1 MKHSVHFQ
9 NAENHW
15 DNALPMGNGC
25 YGGMLFYDDHQLH
38 MPINHY
44 EVYYTTTANVRPVD
58 KTKPL
63 PPWEEWGKTYKASC
77 IMADN
82 NRPAEGEPFCYYREH
97 RADAFDPTEYFE
109 ENISGANPSTGEL
122 IFSFEESLQEGEQSL
137 TLYVEN
143 AAISLDL
150 QKDDKKLQIHTVTA
164 REDCIIN
171 QIVQTEPLL
180 KSICLDM
187 TPYRDQDDVSV
198 TYTQIAPELF
208 AYTVTRIL
216 KNSDKPFTFAVLVR
230 LVGATGTLCSEEKT
244 AKITIEDAGQKWYVL
259 TGVYTQWRY
268 QEPLQQGIEEISKL
282 DIEKMYADHQN
293 YWQAFFEKSSVCL
306 PDKFL
311 EHSYYINQYA
321 LDSCSGKNGVM
332 YHHACGLNGLWDV
345 RHPCL
350 WESVWY
356 WDVNIQAA
364 FAGTFSSNRLDLAKV
379 FSDGFLSYENVIEKF
394 TKKHHN
400 LPGWALDYA
409 ALNYYCILPWC
420 AHYLWFLYEYSMD
433 EAYLRK
439 EAYPVF
445 LKLCAF
451 AVEIMQYDPQTDTY
465 FLYPDISPEQG
476 PLAHNTVASIAS
488 IKYMLQF
495 TLKAAEILGDTD
507 PLLEKVRELL
517 EKMPAYPISAEGNW
531 GVHMR
536 DSEEAPDNLW
546 IRHPG
551 MLMPVFPVGEYSVGN
566 GDPEMLK
573 IFSNTVDYLEER
585 CEIGVFQGS
594 WIAAAAARLGRGQTA
609 LRLLYERGMDHMLR
623 SNGLCAEETERFVF
637 FCSLNRQPLYYPC
650 MMEYTGEMLAAVN
663 EMLLQSHDGTIRVFP
678 ALPDGDPEWERMIRN
693 GFSVTEYID
702 RCAQYPAWETVK
714 FDKLLAKGAFAVS
727 ASLTEGKLDFIQLHS
742 QKGGKARILSPYLK
756 EKAPV
761 FCNGEEVQTCWEN
774 GALCFE
780 TVPGGVYRIGQKTVD
795 RAEEA
800 YCLQKLMRQTYTKRR
815 ISIGEDDKTNYH
827 KAIDGFIR
835 DWYLGNQRIAN
846 HTLYKFDFGVD
857 GNKRYTDTWT
867 RQRYVFQD
875 MALLH
880 TPIIFLGADNGGF
893 TVKRGYGFA
902 DCTGITAV
910 DREVGDCFCRDFFQG
925 EEKAE
930 FVIDAPK
937 GQYELLVVSGDEGED
952 SVTVLEA
959 ENGLSAGGEL
969 VKKGRFQCEVL
980 PIIKKKDTP
989 IRLTISTKPGYKW
1002 KLNCLFLNANKGY

>member
-1 MKHSVHFQ
+1 MKHSVHFK
-9 NAENHW
+9 NADNYW

-25 YGGMLFYDDHQLH
+25 YGGMLFYDEGKLH

-44 EVYYTTTANVRPVD
+44 EVYYTVSANVRPQD
-58 KTKPL
+58 KKKPL
-63 PPWEEWGKTYKASC
+63 PPEEEWGKTYAESQV
-77 IMADN
+77 MADN
-82 NRPAEGEPFCYYREH
+82 NQPAEGEPFCYYREH
-97 RADAFDPTEYFE
+97 RADAFDPTEYAE

-122 IFSFEESLQEGEQSL
+122 VFSFDETLKDAEQSL

-150 QKDDKKLQIHTVTA
+150 TKDDKKLQIHTITA
-164 REDCIIN
+164 REDCIVN
-171 QIVQTEPLL
+171 KVVQTEKLV
-180 KSICLDM
+180 KSIHLDM
-187 TPYRDQDDVSV
+187 TPYRDQDEATVVYQQLKPD
-198 TYTQIAPELF
+198 LF

-216 KNSDKPFTFAVLVR
+216 KNSDKSFVFTGVVR
-230 LVGATGTLCSEEKT
+230 LIGATGTLCESENGADISIQE
-244 AKITIEDAGQKWYVL
+244 AEQEFYIL

-268 QEPLQQGIEEISKL
+268 TDTLQQGIAAIQDL
-282 DIEKMYADHQN
+282 DVDRMYAEHQA
-293 YWQAFFEKSSVCL
+293 YWKAFFERSSICL

-311 EHSYYINQYA
+311 EHSYFVNQYA
-321 LDSCSGKNGVM
+321 LDCSSGKNGIM

-345 RHPCL
+345 RRPCL
-350 WESVWY
+350 WESIWY

-379 FSDGFLSYENVIEKF
+379 FSDGFLSYEKHIEKF

-400 LPGWALDYA
+400 VPGLALDYP

-420 AHYLWFLYEYSMD
+420 AHYMWFLYEYSMD
-433 EAYLRK
+433 EEYLRN
-439 EAYPVF
+439 EAYPMF
-445 LKLCAF
+445 LKLCTF
-451 AVEIMQYDPQTDTY
+451 AVEIMQYDPKTDTY

-476 PLAHNTVASIAS
+476 PLAHNTVSSIAT

-495 TLKAAEILGDTD
+495 TLKAAEILGDESV
-507 PLLEKVRELL
+507 LLEKVRELL
-517 EKMPAYPISAEGNW
+517 NKMPAYPVSNDSNW
-531 GVHMR
+531 GVHMK
-536 DSEEAPDNLW
+536 DSPDAPDNLW

-551 MLMPVFPVGEYSVGN
+551 MLMPVFPVGEYSAGN

-594 WIAAAAARLGRGQTA
+594 WLVAAAARLGRGQTA

-678 ALPDGDPEWERMIRN
+678 ALPDGDKEWERMIRN

-702 RCAQYPAWETVK
+702 RCAEYPAWKDVR
-714 FDKLLAKGAFAVS
+714 FDKLLAKGAFEVS
-727 ASLTEGKLDFIQLHS
+727 ASLTEGKLDFIKVHS
-742 QKGGKARILSPYLK
+742 QKGGKVRIASPYLTQPL
-756 EKAPV
+756 PV
-761 FCNGEEVQTCWEN
+761 FCNGEEVDACWN
-774 GALCFE
+774 DGVVSLE
-780 TVPGGVYRIGQKTVD
+780 TVPGGIYLIGEGTAEV
-795 RAEEA
+795 AEES
-800 YCLQKLMRQTYTKRR
+800 YCLQKLMRETYTKRR
-815 ISIGEDDKTNYH
+815 ISIGEDTQTTYH

-846 HTLYKFDFGVD
+846 HTLYKFDFGAD
-857 GNKRYTDTWT
+857 ANKQYTDTWT

-880 TPIIFLGADNGGF
+880 TPILFLGADNAQF

-902 DCTGITAV
+902 NSQGITAI
-910 DREVGDCFCRDFFQG
+910 DREVGDCFCRDFLQG
-925 EEKAE
+925 EETVE
-930 FVIDAPK
+930 FIIDAPR
-937 GQYELLVVSGDEGED
+937 GQYELFVVSGDEGED
-952 SVTVLEA
+952 SITILAA

-969 VKKGRFQCEVL
+969 VKKGRYQCEIL

-989 IRLTISTKPGYKW
+989 IRLKISTKPGYRW
-1002 KLNCLFLNANKGY
+1002 KLNCLFLNSNKGY